1 MSPVTL
7 KGGANSRTMATYTY
21 SQLSAETAV
30 KLVTDHYGIAGSSRG
45 KFYVLG
51 LHDNFLIEGEHERF
65 ILRVYRNDWR
75 SPKEIFFELELLA
88 FLREKRAAVAWPV
101 PTTSGAL
108 SVQVACPEGERIAAL
123 FPYAKGYAPEENI
136 EPAQCALLGEV
147 VADIHGI
154 TDSFASN
161 HQRPVLDANHLVK
174 KSIEAVI
181 PFLDSESKEYMESLG
196 DRLCRSWPAIPC
208 EEGAFGVCI
217 GDVNAKNFH
226 IDDRARITLFDF
238 DQCGYG
244 YRAFEIAKFIST
256 LRSHPLKRELVDAFL
271 FGYQKK
277 RPLSRAEHQ
286 AIPYF
291 TLVAVIWVMAIQAM
305 NANRIGHKYLEKRFW
320 DKRIEILKKLAAQ
333 QAAAAEP

>member
-1 MSPVTL
+1 M
-7 KGGANSRTMATYTY
+7 
-21 SQLSAETAV
+21 E
-30 KLVTDHYGIAGSSRG
+30 DHYGIAGPLRG

-75 SPKEIFFELELLA
+75 SPNEIFFELELLA
-88 FLREKRAAVAWPV
+88 FLRERRAAVAWPV
-101 PTTSGAL
+101 ATTSGAL
-108 SVQVACPEGERIAAL
+108 SVQLACPEGERIAAL
-123 FPYAKGYAPEENI
+123 FPYANGYAPEENM

-154 TDSFASN
+154 TDSFVSN
-161 HQRPVLDANHLVK
+161 HQRPVLDANYLVNN
-174 KSIEAVI
+174 SIEAIV
-181 PFLDSESKEYMESLG
+181 PFLDSESKEYMKSLG
-196 DRLCRSWPAIPC
+196 ERLCQSWPAISW

-217 GDVNAKNFH
+217 GDVNAKNFY
-226 IDDRARITLFDF
+226 IDDRGQITLFDF

-244 YRAFEIAKFIST
+244 HRAFEIAKFIST
-256 LRSHPLKRELVDAFL
+256 LRSHALKRELADAFL

-277 RPLSRAEHQ
+277 RRLSRAEHL

-291 TLVAVIWVMAIQAM
+291 ILVAVIWVMAIQAM

-320 DKRIEILKKLAAQ
+320 DKRIEILKRLEAQ
-333 QAAAAEP
+333 RAAAAEL